1 MTWRKY
7 SPPIGER
14 IARGIGHLMFLFGGA
29 WGVFVALPRSVS
41 IAADP
46 VQLAVWCMFMA
57 AGVVAA
63 FAAWQGLYLVEYS
76 AIPAMLA
83 GVAIYVASII
93 NIVVTGDNPGSGL
106 AMFLMIALASYL
118 IARWVSL
125 NQLLDGPLK
134 LLFKRRQ
141 GSNE

>member
-1 MTWRKY
+1 MRKH
-7 SPPIGER
+7 SPPLAER

-29 WGVFVALPRSVS
+29 WGVFVALPTSVS

-46 VQLAVWCMFMA
+46 VQLAVWGVFMA

-83 GVAIYVASII
+83 GVVIYIAAIM
-93 NIVVTGDNPGSGL
+93 NIVITGDNPGSGL
-106 AMFLMIALASYL
+106 AMFLMVALASYL
-118 IARWVSL
+118 IARWISL

-134 LLFKRRQ
+134 LLFKHRQ